1 VGDPTVFARDH
12 WGVTPMLRRGAG
24 SFRDL
29 LGVDVVEQL
38 VAAPARRPMIRLVRG
53 GSPVPFG
60 EYGASLRL
68 GGVLVDDVV
77 DVSRVMQS
85 VAGGA
90 TVVLQSLQHSWPPI
104 GRFCEALQREMGHAV
119 QANCYLTPP
128 GSTALAR
135 HRDTHEVLVV
145 QIEGSKVW
153 EVDGLGAFA
162 LEPGDVAYIPRG
174 TAHEAAAQSG
184 LSLHLTIGLLASTYR
199 TVLHRV
205 VDDLPAE
212 LDRPMPLSVA
222 SRPGQAAGEA
232 RLAAAL
238 ATLAAVDAADAV
250 GRQIRSNRTRRR
262 VVPMGHLRAVLQDRD
277 IDECTWIR
285 LDPRLD
291 TKVEGDRLVLSVGA
305 RRLAVPLGVAP
316 VVESLIGAGPV
327 AVGALTGLDP
337 ESRIVL
343 ARRLVRETFAYVVE
357 RPSESPDSVLRSS
370 G

>member
-1 VGDPTVFARDH
+1 
-12 WGVTPMLRRGAG
+12 L
-24 SFRDL
+24 FRDL
-29 LGVDVVEQL
+29 LDVDVVEQL

-53 GSPVPFG
+53 GSPVPFV

-104 GRFCEALQREMGHAV
+104 GRFCDVLRQETGHAV

-135 HRDTHEVLVV
+135 HRDTHEVLVL
-145 QIEGSKVW
+145 QIEGSKAW

-162 LEPGDVAYIPRG
+162 LEPGDVVYVPRG
-174 TAHEAAAQSG
+174 TAHEAAAQNG
-184 LSLHLTIGLLASTYR
+184 LSLHLTIGILATTYR

-205 VDDLPAE
+205 VDDLPSE
-212 LDRPMPLSVA
+212 LDRPMPLPFA
-222 SRPGQAAGEA
+222 SGPGQVAGEA

-250 GRQIRSNRTRRR
+250 DRQIRSSRTRRR
-262 VVPMGHLRAVLQDRD
+262 VVPRGHLRAVLQDRD

-285 LDPRLD
+285 VDPRLD
-291 TKVEGDRLVLSVGA
+291 TEVDGDRLVLSVGA
-305 RRLAVPLGVAP
+305 RRLTVPLGLAQVVASLR
-316 VVESLIGAGPV
+316 VEGTV
-327 AVGALTGLDP
+327 AVGTMADLDP
-337 ESRIVL
+337 QSRIVF
-343 ARRLVRETFAYVVE
+343 ARRLVRETLAYVVE
-357 RPSESPDSVLRSS
+357 GPSDPHEAALSSS